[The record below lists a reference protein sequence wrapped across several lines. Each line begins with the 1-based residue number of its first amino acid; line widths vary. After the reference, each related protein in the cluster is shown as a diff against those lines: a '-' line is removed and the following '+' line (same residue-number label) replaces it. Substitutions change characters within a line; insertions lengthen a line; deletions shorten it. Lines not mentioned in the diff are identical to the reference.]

1 MKRPAEMRTW
11 LGRAV
16 LVIGLIALATWLG
29 PHWPREQQLVFRL
42 GPSHDNVTR
51 LEASW
56 VRQGDEEVQGGFTM
70 NFPDP
75 PPETV
80 RHTLSLPNGEYTVT
94 VELTRKRSGDTRTKT
109 TWARRVTLG
118 GKETTLPL
126 GDDQP

>member
-1 MKRPAEMRTW
+1 MRTW
-11 LGRAV
+11 LARGV
-16 LVIGLIALATWLG
+16 LLLGLIALAAWLV
-29 PHWPREQQLVFRL
+29 PRWPREQQLVFRL
-42 GPSHDNVTR
+42 GSSHESITR

-56 VRQGDEEVQGGFTM
+56 VRQGDEEIKGGITL

-94 VELTRKRSGDTRTKT
+94 VELTRKGSGDTRTKT

-118 GKETTLPL
+118 GKETVLPL

>member
-1 MKRPAEMRTW
+1 M
-11 LGRAV
+11 L
-16 LVIGLIALATWLG
+16 GLIALAAWLV
-29 PHWPREQQLVFRL
+29 PHWPREQRLAFRL
-42 GPSHDNVTR
+42 GSSHENVTR

-56 VRQGDEEVQGGFTM
+56 ARHGDAQIAGGITLS
-70 NFPDP
+70 FPDP

-80 RHTLSLPNGEYTVT
+80 RHTLSLPNGEYMVT
-94 VELTRKRSGDTRTKT
+94 VELTRKGSGATRTQT